1 MHLFLRKR
9 TLLGLLIMA
18 IVLPTLVAASG
29 GGSKQ
34 AIINPKQL
42 YSYEI
47 MTRDMKK
54 LAEAYPELIRYRS
67 LGKSEY
73 GRELWLMEIG
83 NGPVN
88 VLLNASHHAREWMTT
103 ITVMNMAETMAAS
116 AAKQGVWKQ
125 LNTADLFDHITFQIV
140 PMVNP
145 DGVTLQ
151 QKGLAAFP
159 QQDHAELIKMNK
171 NSRDFKR
178 WKANGKGVD
187 LNRQYPADW
196 DTIRQAEY
204 GPSYK
209 NYKGKKP
216 LEAKEAQ
223 LMYNFTKQIKP
234 EIAISYHSSGE
245 IIFWNFK
252 TKASNLPRDRAF
264 VQAYAAMTGYRAV
277 APEANPS
284 GGGFTDWFI
293 TEFGK
298 PALTPEIAP
307 AVGETNVPLS
317 YWDRIW
323 KQHKD
328 TMWLI
333 GTTAYEQAMLTE
345 KAKKASATIELTSP
359 VTTYRYP
366 VLNRETASSVKPGV
380 YKVTREKGSWYEIQ
394 TSVQGSRWIAKSVA
408 KPWSKPAPTPTSTP
422 TSSPSPI
429 PTPTASPIVT
439 PSQPSPT
446 APNASEPSA
455 GQAPTA
461 PSATEIPIEERV
473 AEDSGSSV
481 IPTPIPTP
489 SST

>member
-1 MHLFLRKR
+1 MHLFLRTR
-9 TLLGLLIMA
+9 TFILLLIFA
-18 IVLPTLVAASG
+18 IVLPTLIAANG

-34 AIINPKQL
+34 AIVNPKQL
-42 YSYEI
+42 YSYEL
-47 MTRDMKK
+47 MTNDIKK
-54 LAEAYPELIRYRS
+54 LADAYPELIRYRS
-67 LGKSEY
+67 IGKSEY
-73 GRELWLMEIG
+73 GRELWVIEIG

-88 VLLNASHHAREWMTT
+88 VLLNASHHAREWITT
-103 ITVMNMAETMAAS
+103 ITVMNMAESMAAS
-116 AAKQGVWKQ
+116 AAKRGVWKQ

-145 DGVTLQ
+145 DGVSLQ

-196 DTIRQAEY
+196 ETIRQAENA
-204 GPSYK
+204 PSYK
-209 NYKGKKP
+209 NYKGKKS

-223 LMYNFTKQIKP
+223 LMYNFTKQLKP

-264 VQAYAAMTGYRAV
+264 VQAYAAMTGYRPV

-317 YWDRIW
+317 YWERIW

-333 GTTAYEQAMLTE
+333 GTTAYEQAMQSE

-359 VTTYRYP
+359 ATTYRFP
-366 VLNRETASSVKPGV
+366 ALNRETATSVNAGV

-394 TSVQGSRWIAKSVA
+394 LSGLGSRWIAKSITR
-408 KPWSKPAPTPTSTP
+408 PWSEPAPTPTPTP
-422 TSSPSPI
+422 ILIPTARPEVTPSSPSPN
-429 PTPTASPIVT
+429 
-439 PSQPSPT
+439 
-446 APNASEPSA
+446 APNASEPSVEST
-455 GQAPTA
+455 PTA
-461 PSATEIPIEERV
+461 APATETPSMEESSKG
-473 AEDSGSSV
+473 AEAVETSAV
-481 IPTPIPTP
+481 PTP
-489 SST
+489 SSA